1 MTPVGLRIEDDL
13 AQAID
18 FLAKAAGMT
27 RSAWIKRALIDAL
40 QKRPDEIRDVPEFTC
55 PTKLV
60 SMRFPSEE
68 IAAMET
74 VAQQAGLT
82 RAQWIKRTIRWQLWD
97 RAGELRL
104 VPMSAQS
111 ILKLAV
117 QVRAIGRSLNQAVK
131 AVNAANRPD
140 ASVPIELAAQAV
152 IGMEDR
158 LSTVIATAT
167 LDLSSITAAEVS
179 YWTRSGKRA
188 SRTGKRSV

>member
-13 AQAID
+13 AQALD
-18 FLAKAAGMT
+18 LLAKAAGMT

-40 QKRPDEIRDVPEFTC
+40 QKRPDEIRDVPAFTC

-68 IAAMET
+68 VAAMES

-104 VPMSAQS
+104 VPSSAIHPQAGRAGSRSGAVAQS
-111 ILKLAV
+111 DGEGSECRQPA
-117 QVRAIGRSLNQAVK
+117 
-131 AVNAANRPD
+131 
-140 ASVPIELAAQAV
+140 
-152 IGMEDR
+152 
-158 LSTVIATAT
+158 
-167 LDLSSITAAEVS
+167 
-179 YWTRSGKRA
+179 
-188 SRTGKRSV
+188 